1 MKHILNNLS
10 EEEKNSIREQHNIVN
25 TILVEQGNS
34 SEFNS
39 GLSQIKSLASNLK
52 SVSQSL
58 KQSSPN
64 QKIEAGEQATSTTS
78 DISAIKG
85 AIAINLFLVGK
96 YFESL
101 VEYERNAVLSSDL
114 STRLENGNKMNE
126 TINRIIELLTGV
138 TKELQKI

>member
-1 MKHILNNLS
+1 MKHLLNNLS
-10 EEEKNSIREQHNIVN
+10 EEEKNSIREQHNIVKS
-25 TILVEQGNS
+25 ILVEDVNT

-39 GLSQIKSLASNLK
+39 SLSQIKSLASELK

-64 QKIEAGEQATSTTS
+64 QKIEASEQATSTTS

-85 AIAINLFLVGK
+85 AIAINLILVGK

-114 STRLENGNKMNE
+114 SVRLENGNKMNE
-126 TINRIIELLTGV
+126 TIQRIIELLSGV